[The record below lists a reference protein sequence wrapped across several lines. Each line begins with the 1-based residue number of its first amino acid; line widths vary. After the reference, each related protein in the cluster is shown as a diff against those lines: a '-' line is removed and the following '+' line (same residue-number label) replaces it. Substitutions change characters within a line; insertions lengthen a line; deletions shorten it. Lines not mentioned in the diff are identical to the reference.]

1 MPRIPTV
8 LFSCSL
14 AAATAVAAPTELRYN
29 RDIRPILSDHCFACH
44 GPDKNHREADL
55 RLDVRE
61 AAIEAKAL
69 VPGDPGASLLLER
82 VHTEDEDDLMPPPEF
97 KKPLSDTQKKLLTEW
112 IRQGAP
118 YEPHW
123 AYTPLVRPAPPGK
136 GHPIDAFVRAKLA
149 ELGAGLSGPADPRTL
164 ARRLSLDLTGL
175 PPAPREVDR
184 FLAEYPRDPTAAV
197 ESLIS
202 RLFASPHF
210 GERWA
215 VWWLDVAR
223 FADTVGFH
231 GDQNQ
236 RIFPYRD
243 YVIAA
248 FNTNKRFDQFT
259 LEQLAGDLLAKPT
272 TEQLVATGFNRLNM
286 MTREGGAQPKEYLAK
301 YQADRV
307 RTVGGTWL
315 GATLGCAE
323 CHDHKFD
330 PFTMRD
336 FYALSAYFADI
347 KQFGVYASYG
357 YTPNEELKGWTN
369 DHPFPPEIEVDS
381 PYLRDRLQ
389 RLRQRMADTALAA
402 WRSAVAEDHRRTS
415 LQTWL
420 HRTREL
426 LEAHPAGWQV
436 AKPEATTAAA
446 KGGKA
451 PAKSTATAKAV
462 VLEDGSVRFEGA
474 ALQDTV
480 LTLRPGSTRVAAIRL
495 ELLPDPLHANRIE
508 LGGKAESLSLNP
520 SFRIRQPGTAGELHP
535 AIHHAEANRHT
546 PRFAGTEEIPGIQG
560 GWKTSA
566 TQADQPHTGVWLLE
580 QPVDLVPGAVLT
592 VRLNGHGAG
601 RVRVALCPVAPLR
614 PLEDPAELAPLFATP
629 DLEKPGARLAELWL
643 AQSGQDRGARA
654 VWAALEKEALAC
666 REGRAWT
673 QVTVALKEP
682 MPVRTL
688 PRGNWMDESG
698 ELLQPAA
705 PEFLTAPLQ
714 TGAPRQTRLDLARW
728 LTSADNP
735 LTARTFVNRL
745 WKKFFGQGLSSAV
758 DDLGAQGETPSHPE
772 LLDWLACEFRD
783 SGWDM
788 QHLMRLLA
796 TSDTY
801 LQDSRA
807 RPELR
812 ERDPDNRRLA
822 FQNPRRLDAE
832 FVRDNALFAAGL
844 LNPEIGGP
852 SVKPYQPPGYY
863 DNLQFPSRDYLP
875 HTDDRQWRRGLYMHW
890 QRTFLHPMLANFD
903 APARDEC
910 TAARTVSNT
919 PQQALTLLNDPTF
932 VEAARAFAESLP
944 AGSDAKRLEQVFV
957 RSLARPPSQQE
968 SDSLL
973 RFLDGQRKAW
983 RAVPGDAQKLLA
995 TGLRPL
1001 PQGDPAELAAWT
1013 SLCRVVLNLHETITR
1028 Y

>member
-8 LFSCSL
+8 LFFCSL
-14 AAATAVAAPTELRYN
+14 AAASAEGAPAELRYN

-69 VPGDPGASLLLER
+69 VPGDPKASLLLER
-82 VHTEDEDDLMPPPEF
+82 LHTTDEDDLMPPPEF
-97 KKPLSDTQKKLLTEW
+97 KKPLTAAQKEVIETW
-112 IRQGAP
+112 IRQGAE

-123 AYTPLVRPAPPGK
+123 AYTPLVRPPAPAP
-136 GHPIDAFVRAKLA
+136 GHPVDAFLRAKLA
-149 ELGAGLSGPADPRTL
+149 ELGADLSPPANARTL
-164 ARRLSLDLTGL
+164 IRRLSLDLTGL
-175 PPAPREVDR
+175 PPAPTEVNR
-184 FLAEYPRDPTAAV
+184 FLADHARDPVAAV
-197 ESLIS
+197 DALIS
-202 RLFASPHF
+202 RLFASPQF

-248 FNTNKRFDQFT
+248 FNSNKGFDQFT
-259 LEQLAGDLLAKPT
+259 LEQLAGDLLPNPT
-272 TEQLVATGFNRLNM
+272 PEQLVATGFNRLNM

-336 FYALSAYFADI
+336 FYSLSAYFADI

-369 DHPFPPEIEVDS
+369 DHPFPPEIEVES
-381 PYLRDRLQ
+381 PYQRERLN
-389 RLRQRMADTALAA
+389 RLRGRMAATALEA
-402 WRSAVAEDHRRTS
+402 WQQAIGGANGRAVV
-415 LQTWL
+415 QGWL
-420 HRTREL
+420 KRTRDL
-426 LEAHPAGWQV
+426 LMANPGGWHTP
-436 AKPEATTAAA
+436 KPEATTSIA

-451 PAKSTATAKAV
+451 KAKTDAPAARAS
-462 VLEDGSVRFEGA
+462 VLEDGSVLLEGEGP
-474 ALQDTV
+474 QDTV
-480 LTLRPGSTRVAAIRL
+480 LTLRPGATRVAAIRL
-495 ELLPDPLHANRIE
+495 ELLPDSRHGGRIE
-508 LGGKAESLSLNP
+508 LGGTSEGLSLSP
-520 SFRIRQPGTAGELHP
+520 VIRIQQPGTNAELNP
-535 AIHHAEANRHT
+535 AFRHAEADRKL
-546 PRFAGTEEIPGIQG
+546 PRFAGTEEIAGIQG
-560 GWKTSA
+560 GWKTPA
-566 TQADQPHTGVWLLE
+566 TATDRPHTGVWLLD
-580 QPVDLVPGAVLT
+580 QPVELAAGSTLT
-592 VRLNGHGAG
+592 LRLSGHRAG
-601 RVRVALCPVAPLR
+601 RLRIALSP
-614 PLEDPAELAPLFATP
+614 LAPLQPLDDPAPLATLFEHP
-629 DLEKPGARLAELWL
+629 DLNKPDARLAQIWL
-643 AQSGQDRGARA
+643 TQSGQDR
-654 VWAALEKEALAC
+654 AALAQWKALFQEALAC
-666 REGRAWT
+666 REGKAWT
-673 QVTVALKEP
+673 QVTVALKDP
-682 MPVRTL
+682 MPVRVL

-698 ELLQPAA
+698 ALQQPAP
-705 PEFLTAPLQ
+705 PEFLTGPPAP
-714 TGAPRQTRLDLARW
+714 GAPRQTRLDLARW
-728 LTSADNP
+728 LTSAENP

-745 WKKFFGQGLSSAV
+745 WKQFFGQGLSSAV

-783 SGWDM
+783 SGWDV
-788 QHLMRLLA
+788 QHLMRRLV
-796 TSDTY
+796 TSAAY
-801 LQDSRA
+801 QQDSRA

-812 ERDPDNRRLA
+812 EKDPDNRRLA

-844 LNPEIGGP
+844 LNLDLGGP

-875 HTDDRQWRRGLYMHW
+875 NTDDRQWRRGLYMHW

-910 TAARTVSNT
+910 TASRTVSNT

-932 VEAARAFAESLP
+932 VEASRVFAESLT
-944 AGSDAKRLEQVFV
+944 GSDTERLEQVFL
-957 RSLARPPSQQE
+957 RLLARPPTE
-968 SDSLL
+968 KERTSLL
-973 RFLDGQRKAW
+973 TFLAGQRDAW
-983 RAVPGDAQKLLA
+983 RAVPEDAQKLLA

>member
-1 MPRIPTV
+1 MPPRLLPFVCAFTAAT
-8 LFSCSL
+8 SL
-14 AAATAVAAPTELRYN
+14 AAPAELRYN

-61 AAIEAKAL
+61 AAIEAKAI
-69 VPGDPGASLLLER
+69 VPGNPEASLLFER
-82 VHTEDEDDLMPPPEF
+82 LHTEDEDDLMPPPEF
-97 KKPLSDTQKKLLTEW
+97 KKPLSEAQKTLLTEW

-123 AYTPLVRPAPPGK
+123 AYTPLVRPTAPTDD
-136 GHPIDAFVRAKLA
+136 HPVDAFLRARLA
-149 ELGAGLSGPADPRTL
+149 ELGTDLSPPADPRTL
-164 ARRLSLDLTGL
+164 LRRLSLDLTGL
-175 PPAPREVDR
+175 PPAPREIDR
-184 FLAEYPRDPTAAV
+184 FLAEHARDPVAAV
-197 ESLIS
+197 DALIQ

-248 FNTNKRFDQFT
+248 FNANKRFDQFT
-259 LEQLAGDLLAKPT
+259 LEQLAGDLLPQPS

-307 RTVGGTWL
+307 RTVGSTWL

-369 DHPFPPEIEVDS
+369 NHPFPPEIEVDS
-381 PYLRDRLQ
+381 PYLRERLQ
-389 RLRQRMADTALAA
+389 RLRQRMANTALAA
-402 WRSAVAEDHRRTS
+402 WRDAVAAPQRRAALLDW
-415 LQTWL
+415 LQ
-420 HRTREL
+420 RSREL
-426 LEAHPAGWQV
+426 LQNNPTGWQIPD
-436 AKPEATTAAA
+436 PEVSTTAA
-446 KGGKA
+446 KGKT
-451 PAKSTATAKAV
+451 PATAV
-462 VLEDGSVRFEGA
+462 VLEDHSVRLTGA
-474 ALQDTV
+474 DSQNTI
-480 LTLRPGSTRVAAIRL
+480 LTLRPGHTRLAAIRL
-495 ELLPDPLHANRIE
+495 ELLPDPQHANRIGI
-508 LGGKAESLSLNP
+508 GGASGISLTP
-520 SFRIRQPGTAGELHP
+520 AFRIRQPGATGELNP
-535 AIHHAEANRHT
+535 AIRLSEADHQT
-546 PRFAGTEEIPGIQG
+546 PSYAGTEEILGLEG
-560 GWKTSA
+560 GWKTSPP
-566 TQADQPHTGVWLLE
+566 QADQPHTAVWLLE
-580 QPVDLVPGAVLT
+580 QPVDLEPDAVLII
-592 VRLNGHGAG
+592 RLNGHNAG
-601 RVRVALCPVAPLR
+601 RLRVSLSPLAPLQ
-614 PLEDPAELAPLFATP
+614 PLEDPARLAPLLDTP
-629 DLEKPGARLAELWL
+629 DLQNPDARLAQLWL
-643 AQSGQDRGARA
+643 AQSGHDRGTRALWATLEQEARA
-654 VWAALEKEALAC
+654 C
-666 REGRAWT
+666 RNGKAWT
-673 QVTVALKEP
+673 QVTVAVPNP
-682 MPVRTL
+682 MPIRIL

-698 ELLQPAA
+698 ERLQPAP
-705 PEFLTAPLQ
+705 PEFLTGTLP
-714 TGAPRQTRLDLARW
+714 TDTPRQSRLDLARW
-728 LTSADNP
+728 LTSAENP

-745 WKKFFGQGLSSAV
+745 WKQFFGQGLSSAV

-783 SGWDM
+783 SGWDI
-788 QHLMRLLA
+788 QHLMRLLVRSA
-796 TSDTY
+796 AY
-801 LQDSRA
+801 QQDSRA
-807 RPELR
+807 RPELK
-812 ERDPDNRRLA
+812 EADPDNRLLA
-822 FQNPRRLDAE
+822 HQNPRRLDAE

-844 LNPEIGGP
+844 LNLDIGGP

-875 HTDDRQWRRGLYMHW
+875 HTDDRQWRRGVYMHW

-932 VEAARAFAESLP
+932 VEAARTFAESLP
-944 AGSDAKRLEQVFV
+944 AGSDLERLEQVFL
-957 RSLARPPSQQE
+957 RSLARPPRDSERQ
-968 SDSLL
+968 SLL
-973 RFLDGQRKAW
+973 AFLAGQREAW
-983 RAVPGDAQKLLA
+983 QAVPGEARKLLA

-1001 PQGDPAELAAWT
+1001 PLGDPAELAAWT